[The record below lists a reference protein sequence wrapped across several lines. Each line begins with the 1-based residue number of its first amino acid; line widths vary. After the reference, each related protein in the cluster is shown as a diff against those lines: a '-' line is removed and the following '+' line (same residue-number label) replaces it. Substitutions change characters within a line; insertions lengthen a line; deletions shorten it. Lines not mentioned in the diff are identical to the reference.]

1 MIKKHPLK
9 ALAAVATSA
18 FIASTAVQAQLYV
31 ENPDAGQTLVTAS
44 NTGPVTGNPLTAI
57 AGNLSVRAD
66 ADLFLINIS
75 NPAAFSAS
83 TANAFTFIDTQIFLL
98 TLSGAPVVLNDD
110 DAGGLSLG
118 STIPAGSL
126 SSITAGLY
134 YIGVSLSGVDP
145 VTGSNQLLFADGLS
159 TAQRGPNPF
168 LIGAFG
174 GFLDAGFANSPGS
187 YIVSLTGA
195 QTGQIPEPSTYAL
208 ASAGIAA
215 AALLRRRRRA

>member
-18 FIASTAVQAQLYV
+18 FVASTAVQAQLYV
-31 ENPDAGQTLVTAS
+31 ENPDAGQTLATAS
-44 NTGPVTGNPLTAI
+44 STGPVTGNPLTAI
-57 AGNLSVRAD
+57 AGNLSIRTD

-118 STIPAGSL
+118 STIPSGSL
-126 SSITAGLY
+126 ASITAGLY
-134 YIGVSLSGVDP
+134 YIGISLSGVDP
-145 VTGSNQLLFADGLS
+145 VTSSNQFLFADGLS

-168 LIGAFG
+168 LVGAFG

-187 YIVSLTGA
+187 YIVTLTGA
-195 QTGQIPEPSTYAL
+195 QTGIPEPSTYAL